1 MRLMWIFLLSS
12 MAFAQAAPPPQA
24 AQPQNS
30 QVGAQRPPSNQG
42 EEEEEAAAE
51 QAAASTG
58 SNVPPDAAVITIEG
72 ICDNAPS
79 LTKSAA
85 ASKSGAA
92 SSTGAGCKTIVTR
105 AQFEQLA
112 NALNPKMPPAVK
124 RQLADVYPRLLALSH
139 KGQEMGLDK
148 DPHFQ
153 EMMKFA
159 TMQILAQEFT
169 RQMQD
174 KAANIPPAE
183 IEKYYKD
190 NPAKFQQ
197 VEMLRLFVPKT
208 KQHVPKAG
216 ETPAAPKP
224 AETAADEAAMKQKA
238 EQLHARAVKGEDFTK
253 LQKEAFDAAGIQAS
267 SPTVNLGKMARGSLP
282 QEHEKVF
289 DLQPGTVSEL
299 ISDPGGYYVYK
310 VVSKQTM
317 PLKEATTDIRN
328 TLQSQRMQDS
338 MQSVIASVK
347 PQLNEAY
354 FGSSQPGAPGRNP
367 RGMGARPGST
377 RPDAKP
383 TGPPNSPPKP
393 PPSN

>member
-1 MRLMWIFLLSS
+1 MRLMWIILLSS
-12 MAFAQAAPPPQA
+12 MAFAQAAPPQA

-30 QVGAQRPPSNQG
+30 QVRAQRPPSNQG
-42 EEEEEAAAE
+42 EEEEEAAA
-51 QAAASTG
+51 SIG
-58 SNVPPDAAVITIEG
+58 SNVPQDAAVITIEG
-72 ICDNAPS
+72 ICDNPPS
-79 LTKSAA
+79 LTKSTT

-148 DPHFQ
+148 DPHYQ
-153 EMMKFA
+153 EMLKFA

-169 RQMQD
+169 RQMQE

-224 AETAADEAAMKQKA
+224 AETAADEAAMKREA
-238 EQLHARAVKGEDFTK
+238 EQVHARAVKGEDFTK
-253 LQKEAFDAAGIQAS
+253 LQKEAFDAAGIQSS
-267 SPTVNLGKMARGSLP
+267 SPTVNLGKMGRGSLP

-338 MQSVIASVK
+338 MQAVIASVK

-354 FGSSQPGAPGRNP
+354 FGGSQSGAQERNP
-367 RGMGARPGST
+367 GGMGPRPSST
-377 RPDAKP
+377 RPDTKP
-383 TGPPNSPPKP
+383 TGQPNSPPKP